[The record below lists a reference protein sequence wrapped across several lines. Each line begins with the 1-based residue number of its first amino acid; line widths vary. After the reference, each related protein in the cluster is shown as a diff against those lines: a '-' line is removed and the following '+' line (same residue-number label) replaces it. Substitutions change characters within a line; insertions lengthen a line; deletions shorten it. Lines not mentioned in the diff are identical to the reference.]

1 MNHLQMEMDRAKA
14 EKIEFIGLRKE
25 TLSRLKSMK
34 TTIDNRHLNNQK
46 TNIAASALGV
56 TGAVVGFAAPF
67 VGIPLAVAAGAYRY
81 YSSCQTKSFEEDTT
95 KEINE
100 VLERDRQISE
110 RLKKSSED
118 IVSHMA
124 AGATA
129 ASCAATATVSA
140 VSKFEN
146 VRQLNLLGREVFK
159 YSNSVSATSTLAS
172 RTIMHSFVVLSVTID
187 LYQLYKAVQ
196 DDTSSELAKG
206 LQEII
211 LALEK
216 HQDEEI
222 SNLDQLIE
230 ECQRRLTEERSQS
243 ACCILM

>member
-25 TLSRLKSMK
+25 TLSRLKS
-34 TTIDNRHLNNQK
+34 
-46 TNIAASALGV
+46 
-56 TGAVVGFAAPF
+56 AVVGFAAPF

-159 YSNSVSATSTLAS
+159 YSNSVSAT
-172 RTIMHSFVVLSVTID
+172 
-187 LYQLYKAVQ
+187 
-196 DDTSSELAKG
+196 
-206 LQEII
+206 
-211 LALEK
+211 
-216 HQDEEI
+216 
-222 SNLDQLIE
+222 
-230 ECQRRLTEERSQS
+230 
-243 ACCILM
+243 